1 MQNNEGSDAVTF
13 ARLFINAPYLWGG
26 RSLFGMD
33 CSGLTQVVYKLCG
46 TKIPRDASQQAMTG
60 EDVSFR
66 SAVLPGDLAF
76 FDNEEG
82 LITHVGIMVD
92 TDTIIHASGRVRVD
106 KLDDHGIWNADLQQH
121 THKLRIIKRM

>member
-1 MQNNEGSDAVTF
+1 
-13 ARLFINAPYLWGG
+13 
-26 RSLFGMD
+26 
-33 CSGLTQVVYKLCG
+33 
-46 TKIPRDASQQAMTG
+46 MTG